1 MEDQATPE
9 GIDQIWLREHRAFEE
24 HADNLIV
31 VDSQPKKWHPKLIA
45 LKNRVVEAARIYESR
60 KAAKDKAARDRARSK
75 AKGLDLDAITFLDVA
90 ENGMIFNKRDAVA
103 FRVSSLTLNRALAIA
118 NTLFFEAES
127 RGCTVAVDEQG
138 SRLCIKFESAS
149 FSIAIRERQDFT
161 LVKRTDF
168 AASWDP
174 EKQYRQTD
182 KLAIAI
188 DKYPGSKFEFVDTTT
203 RRVEQ
208 CLNDLFIR
216 MYTTVVASRAA
227 DRVNKIKDVQ
237 RAIANQA
244 YEAITRQRA
253 IEATQKT
260 DLEARR
266 KLLIDE
272 SALWHHAQQIRA
284 YLNHVRDRSENPQ
297 HPEMQEWIKWA
308 MNVAD
313 HLDPTSKR
321 IESIH
326 KP

>member
-1 MEDQATPE
+1 MEVHATPE
-9 GIDQIWLREHRAFEE
+9 ETDQIWLKERRAFEG

-31 VDSQPKKWHPKLIA
+31 VDDQPKKWHPKLIEW
-45 LKNRVVEAARIYESR
+45 KNRAVEAARIYESR
-60 KAAKDKAARDRARSK
+60 KAAKDKAARDRAKSK
-75 AKGLDLDAITFLDVA
+75 AKGPNWDAITFLDIA
-90 ENGMIFNKRDAVA
+90 ENGMIINRHDSFAL
-103 FRVSSLTLNRALAIA
+103 RVSSLTLNRALAIA

-138 SRLCIKFESAS
+138 SRLCVKLESAS
-149 FSIAIRERQDFT
+149 FSIAIRERQDFI
-161 LVKRTDF
+161 LVKRPDF
-168 AASWDP
+168 AASLGP
-174 EKQYRQTD
+174 EKQYRPTD

-188 DKYPGSKFEFVDTTT
+188 DRHPGSKFEFVDTTT

-216 MYTTVVASRAA
+216 MYTTVVAARAA
-227 DRVNKIKDVQ
+227 DRVKKIKDAQ

-253 IEATQKT
+253 IEATQKA

-308 MNVAD
+308 MSVAD